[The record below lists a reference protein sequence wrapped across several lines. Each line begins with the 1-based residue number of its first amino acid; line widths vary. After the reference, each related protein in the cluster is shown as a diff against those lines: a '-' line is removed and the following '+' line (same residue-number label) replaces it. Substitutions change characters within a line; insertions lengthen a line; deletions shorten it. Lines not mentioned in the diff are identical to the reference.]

1 MNKNELIYMLQDI
14 LHYELIDTESVNIS
28 VSEIIVFL
36 AILIVAKTV
45 LWILRRVFLRQSL
58 KYKIEKNKTHSVFQ
72 IIKYLLWIVAITLG
86 LEVIGVKV
94 TLLVAGSAALL
105 VGLGLGLQQ
114 IFKDIVSGIFLLF
127 EGTIKIADIVELQ
140 GVVGKVKEISI
151 RSTKIITRDN
161 IIMIIPNSK
170 FIEEDVIN
178 WSHHEE
184 RTRFHVEVGVAYG
197 SDVEL
202 VKNTLLKCAE
212 ENSQITSKPAPIVFF
227 NNFGDSALVFQLHFW
242 TNQSFRVE
250 YIKSDLRFE
259 IDKLFRKNNIVIA
272 FPQHDI
278 YIKQIP
284 AEWRKQ

>member
-1 MNKNELIYMLQDI
+1 MLQDI
-14 LHYELIDTESVNIS
+14 FHYKLINTESVNIS

-36 AILIVAKTV
+36 VILIGAKAIL
-45 LWILRRVFLRQSL
+45 WIIRRVFLRQSH
-58 KYKIEKNKTHSVFQ
+58 KYKIEKGKIHSIYQ
-72 IIKYLLWIVAITLG
+72 IIKYFLWIVAITLG
-86 LEVIGVKV
+86 LEVIGVRV
-94 TLLVAGSAALL
+94 TLLIAGSAALL

-114 IFKDIVSGIFLLF
+114 IFKDIVSGFFLLF

-140 GVVGKVKEISI
+140 GTVGKVKEISI

-202 VKNTLLKCAE
+202 VKKTLIKCAE
-212 ENSQITSKPAPIVFF
+212 ENPQITSQPVPIVFF
-227 NNFGDSALVFQLHFW
+227 YNFGDSALEFQLHFW

-259 IDKLFRKNNIVIA
+259 IDKSFRKNNIVIA
-272 FPQHDI
+272 FPQRDLH
-278 YIKQIP
+278 IKHIP
-284 AEWRKQ
+284 DEWKKQ

>member
-1 MNKNELIYMLQDI
+1 MLQDI
-14 LHYELIDTESVNIS
+14 FDYELINTESVNIS
-28 VSEIIVFL
+28 VSEIIIFL
-36 AILIVAKTV
+36 VILIVAKTI

-58 KYKIEKNKTHSVFQ
+58 KHKIEKGKTHSIYQ
-72 IIKYLLWIVAITLG
+72 IIKYFLWIVAITLG
-86 LEVIGVKV
+86 LEIIGVKV

-114 IFKDIVSGIFLLF
+114 IFKDIVSGFFLLF
-127 EGTIKIADIVELQ
+127 EGTIKIADVVELQ

-202 VKNTLLKCAE
+202 VKTTLLRCAE
-212 ENSQITSKPAPIVFF
+212 NNQQITSKPSPIVFF
-227 NNFGDSALVFQLHFW
+227 NNFGDSALEFQLHFW

-259 IDKLFRKNNIVIA
+259 IDKAFRKNNIVIA
-272 FPQHDI
+272 FPQRDLH
-278 YIKQIP
+278 IKQIP
-284 AEWRKQ
+284 DEWKKQ

>member
-1 MNKNELIYMLQDI
+1 MLQDI
-14 LHYELIDTESVNIS
+14 FDYELINTESVNIS
-28 VSEIIVFL
+28 VSEIIIFL
-36 AILIVAKTV
+36 VILIVAKTI
-45 LWILRRVFLRQSL
+45 LWILRRVFLQQSL
-58 KYKIEKNKTHSVFQ
+58 KHKIEKGKTHSIYQ
-72 IIKYLLWIVAITLG
+72 IIKYFLWIVAITLG
-86 LEVIGVKV
+86 LEIIGVKV

-114 IFKDIVSGIFLLF
+114 IFKDIVSGFFLLF
-127 EGTIKIADIVELQ
+127 EGTIKIADVVELQ

-202 VKNTLLKCAE
+202 VKTTLLKCAE
-212 ENSQITSKPAPIVFF
+212 NNPQITSKPSPIVFF
-227 NNFGDSALVFQLHFW
+227 NNFGDSALEFQLHFW

-259 IDKLFRKNNIVIA
+259 IDKAFRKNNIVIA
-272 FPQHDI
+272 FPQRDLH
-278 YIKQIP
+278 IKQIP
-284 AEWRKQ
+284 DEWKKQ

>member
-1 MNKNELIYMLQDI
+1 MLQDI
-14 LHYELIDTESVNIS
+14 LHYELIDTKSVNIS

-36 AILIVAKTV
+36 VILIVAKTI
-45 LWILRRVFLRQSL
+45 LWIIRRIFLRQSR
-58 KYKIEKNKTHSVFQ
+58 KHEIEKGKTHSIYQ
-72 IIKYLLWIVAITLG
+72 IIRYFLWIVAITLG
-86 LEVIGVKV
+86 LEIIGVKV

-212 ENSQITSKPAPIVFF
+212 ENSKITSKPPPIVFF
-227 NNFGDSALVFQLHFW
+227 NNFGDSALEFQLHFW
-242 TNQSFRVE
+242 TNQSFLVE
-250 YIKSDLRFE
+250 HIKSDLRFE
-259 IDKLFRKNNIVIA
+259 IDKSFRKNNIVIA
-272 FPQHDI
+272 FPQRDLH
-278 YIKQIP
+278 IKHIP
-284 AEWRKQ
+284 DEWKKQ